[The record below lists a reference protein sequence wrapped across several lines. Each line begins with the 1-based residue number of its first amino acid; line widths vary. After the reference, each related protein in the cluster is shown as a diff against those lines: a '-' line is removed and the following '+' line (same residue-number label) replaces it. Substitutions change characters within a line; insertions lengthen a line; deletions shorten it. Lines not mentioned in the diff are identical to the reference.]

1 MTIDVVDRNRGG
13 LGVQPDDDADTFA
26 QMLVGEADCVANEE
40 LLTLRSRRWRRFKVE
55 RMARCFW
62 SDRGV

>member
-40 LLTLRSRRWRRFKVE
+40 LLTLRSRRWRGR
-55 RMARCFW
+55 R
-62 SDRGV
+62 